1 MIYKN
6 ILIDMGNVVIDFS
19 PDYVLSKYTDD
30 VKLINRLKDAI
41 FFDEMWSKA
50 DEGIVSDDEIYEN
63 AIKKLDEKYHFL
75 VKNIINTWYKY
86 KTENLKMRDIF
97 LMLKNKGY
105 KLYLCSNAAKSF
117 YLYEDEIDT
126 FKYID
131 GKVIS
136 ADIKLL
142 KPSKEYFMYVLE
154 KFNLKA
160 EECFFID
167 DTIANVKGAYK
178 LGIDGYWFN
187 GNVELFYEFLKG
199 VNIL

>member
-19 PDYVLSKYTDD
+19 PDYVLSKYTND
-30 VKLINRLKDAI
+30 VKLINKLKDAI
-41 FFDEMWSKA
+41 FFDEIWNKS
-50 DEGIVSDDEIYEN
+50 DEGVVSDDEIYEN
-63 AIKKLDEKYHFL
+63 AIKKLDEKHHFL
-75 VKNIINTWYKY
+75 VKNIVETWYKH

-142 KPSKEYFMYVLE
+142 KPSKEYFMHVLE